1 MDRVKIFLSY
11 SWKDSE
17 EADKICKYFKNDYNI
32 ELHRDILDINKWN
45 SIRDYME
52 SLSNMDYM
60 IILISDA
67 YLKSVNCMYEVLQIM
82 RDRNYRDRIFPAVIN
97 NEIYDSINR
106 AKYVEY
112 WQDEFKKLEEKLN
125 YLSVQNLGKLPED
138 LKRRQDISSNIAEFL
153 GVVSDMN
160 NPNINDICEEIE
172 KKLDIKNLLGGKN
185 ALYEPIDDRAV
196 RTIVLGV
203 GNAGNIMINKM
214 IDEIDEQ
221 VDGVEFIGVNTDIQT
236 LQLCKAPVLI
246 QIGENLTKGRG
257 AGAKPEIGEK
267 AARESSDKI
276 VAALKGAD
284 IVFIICGMGG
294 GTGTGA
300 APVIAKLSKA
310 MDILTIGIVTTPF
323 SDEEKSRVQNSIAGI
338 RKMTGRTDSL
348 IVVSND
354 SLFKFVNE
362 HIILPRSFWMSDMI
376 VLQLLAEIER
386 LIHIP
391 ASLNLDF
398 EDIQLIM
405 GNKGIAYIGVGKGKG
420 EHKAIEAAKM
430 ATEIPFLETTVSG
443 ATHAIINISGDIS
456 LMDAND
462 AASYVQDL
470 VGDNATIIFG
480 MMLDESEQD
489 SCVVTV
495 IATGMKNNR
504 NCEGTE

>member
-1 MDRVKIFLSY
+1 M
-11 SWKDSE
+11 
-17 EADKICKYFKNDYNI
+17 
-32 ELHRDILDINKWN
+32 
-45 SIRDYME
+45 
-52 SLSNMDYM
+52 
-60 IILISDA
+60 
-67 YLKSVNCMYEVLQIM
+67 
-82 RDRNYRDRIFPAVIN
+82 
-97 NEIYDSINR
+97 
-106 AKYVEY
+106 
-112 WQDEFKKLEEKLN
+112 EEKLT

-172 KKLDIKNLLGGKN
+172 KKLDIKNLLGDKRKEN
-185 ALYEPIDDRAV
+185 DPHEPIDDKAV
-196 RTIVLGV
+196 RMIVLGV

-214 IDEIDEQ
+214 IDEIDGQ
-221 VDGVEFIGVNTDIQT
+221 VDGVEFIGVNTDIQA

-267 AARESSDKI
+267 AAKESSDKI

-323 SDEEKSRVQNSIAGI
+323 SDEGKSRVQNSIAGV
-338 RKMTGRTDSL
+338 RKMTGRADSL

-376 VLQLLAEIER
+376 VLQLFAEIER
-386 LIHIP
+386 LIHLP
-391 ASLNLDF
+391 ALINLDF

-405 GNKGIAYIGVGKGKG
+405 GNKGIAYVGVGKGKG
-420 EHKAIEAAKM
+420 DNKAIEAAKM
-430 ATEIPFLETTVSG
+430 ATEIPFLETTISG
-443 ATHAIINISGDIS
+443 VTHAIINILGDIS

-480 MMLDESEQD
+480 MMPDESEED
-489 SCVVTV
+489 SCTITV

>member
-1 MDRVKIFLSY
+1 MV
-11 SWKDSE
+11 
-17 EADKICKYFKNDYNI
+17 
-32 ELHRDILDINKWN
+32 
-45 SIRDYME
+45 
-52 SLSNMDYM
+52 
-60 IILISDA
+60 
-67 YLKSVNCMYEVLQIM
+67 
-82 RDRNYRDRIFPAVIN
+82 
-97 NEIYDSINR
+97 
-106 AKYVEY
+106 
-112 WQDEFKKLEEKLN
+112 
-125 YLSVQNLGKLPED
+125 
-138 LKRRQDISSNIAEFL
+138 
-153 GVVSDMN
+153 
-160 NPNINDICEEIE
+160 
-172 KKLDIKNLLGGKN
+172 
-185 ALYEPIDDRAV
+185 
-196 RTIVLGV
+196 
-203 GNAGNIMINKM
+203 NKM

-221 VDGVEFIGVNTDIQT
+221 VDGVEFIGVNTDIQA

-257 AGAKPEIGEK
+257 AGTKPEIGEK

-284 IVFIICGMGG
+284 LVFIICGMGG

-338 RKMTGRTDSL
+338 RKMTGRADSL

-386 LIHIP
+386 LIHLP
-391 ASLNLDF
+391 ALINLDF

-405 GNKGIAYIGVGKGKG
+405 GNKGIAYVGVGKGKG
-420 EHKAIEAAKM
+420 DNKAIETAKM
-430 ATEIPFLETTVSG
+430 ATEIPFLETTISG
-443 ATHAIINISGDIS
+443 ATHAIVNISGDIS
-456 LMDAND
+456 LMEFND
-462 AASYVQDL
+462 VGSYIQDL

-480 MMLDESEQD
+480 MMFEKSEED
-489 SCVVTV
+489 SCTITV

-504 NCEGTE
+504 NCEGIEQTSHLICGIFIL